1 MFESLTDKLEL
12 TFKRLRGQGKITEN
26 NIDDALREVRLGLLG
41 SRRPPQSGR
50 SFSRRGQSQGDGSR
64 GAPEPH
70 AGAAVHR
77 NRARR
82 IGRRCWA
89 ATTSELDLKAAPP
102 VVIMLVGLQGSGK
115 TTTLAKLARYL
126 KNEKKRT
133 PYLVPADIYRPAA
146 IEQLKILGKE
156 LDLPVYDSNPE
167 TSPVAICRQALDEAK
182 KKFCDV
188 LLIDTAGRLH
198 IDEELMQELSAIKE
212 AVNPHQILF
221 VADSMTGQDAVN
233 QALGFDGKLGVSG
246 HDPDQ
251 ARWRR
256 PRRRGAVD
264 PADGRQADFIFRR
277 RRKARCSRTVLSRPA
292 GIAHSRHGRRALA
305 DRQGAAKRRA
315 EGSREAPDRRFRKQQ
330 FTLEEFQVQ
339 LQQIKRMGSMGSL
352 LEMIPGGKKLASQ
365 VDAEKAE
372 KELKRVEAIINSMTI
387 QERRNPA
394 LLNGSRRRRIAEGS
408 GTTVTDI
415 NRLMK
420 QFLEMKKMM
429 QRVSKLGVRSLM
441 SQMPNPFH

>member
-12 TFKRLRGQGKITEN
+12 TFKRLRGQGRITEG
-26 NIDDALREVRLGLLG
+26 NIDDALREVRLGLLEADVHL
-41 SRRPPQSGR
+41 QVVR
-50 SFSRRGQSQGDGSR
+50 SFLDAVKTKAMGQEVLQSLTPEQQFIGVVRDELVTLLGGDY
-64 GAPEPH
+64 
-70 AGAAVHR
+70 
-77 NRARR
+77 
-82 IGRRCWA
+82 
-89 ATTSELDLKAAPP
+89 SELDLKAAPP

-115 TTTLAKLARYL
+115 TTTVAKLARYL

-133 PYLVPADIYRPAA
+133 PFLVPADIYRPAA

-198 IDEELMQELSAIKE
+198 IDEELMQELSAIKD
-212 AVNPHQILF
+212 AVKPHQILF

-246 HDPDQ
+246 VILTKLDGDSRGGAALSIRQMVGKPILFSGVGEKLDALEPFYPDRL
-251 ARWRR
+251 A
-256 PRRRGAVD
+256 
-264 PADGRQADFIFRR
+264 
-277 RRKARCSRTVLSRPA
+277 SRILGMGDVLSL
-292 GIAHSRHGRRALA
+292 I
-305 DRQGAAKRRA
+305 DKVQQNVEQKEA
-315 EGSREAPDRRFRKQQ
+315 EKLQQAFQKQQ
-330 FTLEEFQVQ
+330 FTLEEFLVQ
-339 LQQIKRMGSMGSL
+339 LQQIKRMGSMNSL

-372 KELKRVEAIINSMTI
+372 KELKRVEAIIHSMTI

-394 LLNGSRRRRIAEGS
+394 LLNGSRRKRIANGS

-429 QRVSKLGVRSLM
+429 QRVSKQGVRSLL

>member
-12 TFKRLRGQGKITEN
+12 TFKRLRGQGKITES
-26 NIDDALREVRLGLLG
+26 NIDDALREVRLGLLEADVHLQVVRG
-41 SRRPPQSGR
+41 FLDAVKAKAMGQEVLQSLTPEQQFIGVVR
-50 SFSRRGQSQGDGSR
+50 NELVTLLGGDY
-64 GAPEPH
+64 
-70 AGAAVHR
+70 
-77 NRARR
+77 
-82 IGRRCWA
+82 
-89 ATTSELDLKAAPP
+89 SELDLKAAPP

-133 PYLVPADIYRPAA
+133 PYLVPADVYRPAA

-198 IDEELMQELSAIKE
+198 IDEDLMQELSAIKD
-212 AVNPHQILF
+212 AVKPHQILF

-233 QALGFDGKLGVSG
+233 QAQGFDGKLGVSG
-246 HDPDQ
+246 VILTKLDGDSRGGAALSIRQMVGKPILFSGVGEKLDALEPFYPDRL
-251 ARWRR
+251 A
-256 PRRRGAVD
+256 
-264 PADGRQADFIFRR
+264 
-277 RRKARCSRTVLSRPA
+277 SRILGMGDVLSL
-292 GIAHSRHGRRALA
+292 I
-305 DRQGAAKRRA
+305 DKVQQNVEQNEA
-315 EGSREAPDRRFRKQQ
+315 EKLQQAFQKQQ
-330 FTLEEFQVQ
+330 FTLEEFLVQ
-339 LQQIKRMGSMGSL
+339 LQQIKRMGSMNSL

-372 KELKRVEAIINSMTI
+372 KELKRVEAIIHSMTI

-394 LLNGSRRRRIAEGS
+394 LLNGSRRKRIAEGS

-429 QRVSKLGVRSLM
+429 QRVSKLGVRSLL